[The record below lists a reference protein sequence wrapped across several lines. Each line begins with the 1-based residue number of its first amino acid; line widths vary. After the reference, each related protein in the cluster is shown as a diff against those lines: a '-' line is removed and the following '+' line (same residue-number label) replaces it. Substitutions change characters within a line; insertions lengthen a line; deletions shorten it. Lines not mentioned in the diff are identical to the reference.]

1 MNNYYT
7 VLDQENNRIGLSK
20 NAGTRAEISERP
32 LSESQLVEVFFGIIV
47 FICLVILSYVG
58 CRVIKKKIN

>member
-47 FICLVILSYVG
+47 FICLVILS
-58 CRVIKKKIN
+58 